1 MHIIHSK
8 NLELLKNPNRNSSR
22 IIKIHL
28 KLYHPVPSFKI
39 AKEKDK
45 EELG

>member
-8 NLELLKNPNRNSSR
+8 NLELLKNPNKNSSR

-28 KLYHPVPSFKI
+28 KLYHPVSSFKI